1 MNQLFTSE
9 GFSISPAFIIDQ
21 VFFFLWL
28 IYLFGGCNGSFLLLL
43 RFFSLAVESRGY
55 SLLQG
60 MVLGH
65 SGSIVVV
72 QGAQLPTGML
82 NLPGPVIKPVLPALT
97 GRFLSTAPPGS
108 PRLGLNG
115 KHISVE
121 DPGQSRQTMSKVCS
135 DYCSVLPF
143 STLLFSTLLSQYC
156 QIVHFLPHS
165 WSVVFPTSAF

>member
-1 MNQLFTSE
+1 MRYTGLAAWQRIFSRSTSFRLA
-9 GFSISPAFIIDQ
+9 GFSSRSTGAHQLRLRALSIDSE
-21 VFFFLWL
+21 VVAHRL
-28 IYLFGGCNGSFLLLL
+28 GCTTACGIF
-43 RFFSLAVESRGY
+43 
-55 SLLQG
+55 
-60 MVLGH
+60 
-65 SGSIVVV
+65 
-72 QGAQLPTGML
+72 TGIEPMSS
-82 NLPGPVIKPVLPALT
+82 ALE